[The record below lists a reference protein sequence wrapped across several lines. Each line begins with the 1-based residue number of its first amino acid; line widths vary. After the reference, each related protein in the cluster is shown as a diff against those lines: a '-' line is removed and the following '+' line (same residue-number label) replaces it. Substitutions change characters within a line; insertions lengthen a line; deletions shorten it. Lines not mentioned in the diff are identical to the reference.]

1 VPDFYADP
9 VSEQLAKVGPGGYE
23 HGWHFVGVPGSAA
36 HMQAVSDLS
45 GRISGQS
52 PEASHALDKATEA
65 LSTGNFQDARLHM
78 RNAAT
83 NLMADHG
90 SYDDVTAIHDAA
102 RQLTYLPDSPRGIA
116 HSPAKFPLGGG
127 EAPSASAFTQMA
139 GDYRPAVTNPR
150 AEWGAALWQPATEDA
165 YTGVPQWNQVT
176 SEQLRSGAALPARKH
191 EHQLHSDPVI
201 DRLTEVLSKV
211 GPKGY
216 KHGWIYVGTG
226 TGGSADHPDL
236 GHGTV
241 TRAGSKDVHVRFG
254 SGEEAD
260 FARRDARPGESE
272 GLKRT
277 GLSSQYTST
286 GKPAA
291 GDVDQLI
298 ANYRTMHG
306 KDPSAAQIA
315 QLRRKASRG

>member
-9 VSEQLAKVGPGGYE
+9 VSERLAKGGAGGWE
-23 HGWHFVGVPGSAA
+23 HGWVRVGKPGSMENASIMQERAHQAA
-36 HMQAVSDLS
+36 HGHLSAIENPAGGREPDAVFAAMLDQQRQAAGEV
-45 GRISGQS
+45 
-52 PEASHALDKATEA
+52 
-65 LSTGNFQDARLHM
+65 
-78 RNAAT
+78 
-83 NLMADHG
+83 
-90 SYDDVTAIHDAA
+90 
-102 RQLTYLPDSPRGIA
+102 
-116 HSPAKFPLGGG
+116 KFWHP
-127 EAPSASAFTQMA
+127 
-139 GDYRPAVTNPR
+139 
-150 AEWGAALWQPATEDA
+150 
-165 YTGVPQWNQVT
+165 
-176 SEQLRSGAALPARKH
+176 
-191 EHQLHSDPVI
+191 LHSDPVI

-216 KHGWIYVGTG
+216 IHGWIYVGTG
-226 TGGSADHPDL
+226 TGGRADHPDL

-260 FARRDARPGESE
+260 FARRDAKPGESE

-286 GKPAA
+286 GKPTA